1 VNATQARSDQPRVAL
16 VSYSTKPRGGVV
28 HTLSLAEAMVE
39 EAMPVR
45 IVSLGDPEHGFF
57 RPVHAAYSLVPAP
70 APADTLEGRIFDAI
84 DALENGLTEIAG
96 EVDIFH
102 TQDCISARAAAR
114 VRDAGAPVRVLRTVH
129 HVDDFKTAALIDCQ
143 RLAIEEPDHLVVVSQ
158 DWRNRLKTEYGVDA
172 LVINNGV
179 DPTRF
184 PPIEPSRRAAVRR
197 NAGVADRFV
206 FLSVGGVEPRK
217 GSIFLVQAMAILA
230 HELDPP
236 PVLVIVGGNSFQD
249 YTEYRNEVLAMLP
262 DLGLQLGRDVILGGT
277 ISDPQLHEWYRSAD
291 ALAFPSVKEG
301 WGLAVLEAMTAD
313 LPVVASD
320 IAVLREY
327 LTHDET
333 AVLTRVG
340 DPASLAAG
348 MRQLITDGA
357 LRATLI
363 RGGRSLVP
371 AFSWRRAAKEH
382 ARLYTQVARQQNN

>member
-1 VNATQARSDQPRVAL
+1 VNVTSAVSDQPRVAL

-45 IVSLGDPEHGFF
+45 IVSLGDPGHGFF
-57 RPVHAAYSLVPAP
+57 RPVHAPYSVVPAP
-70 APADTLEGRIFDAI
+70 APADTLEGRVFAAI
-84 DALENGLTEIAG
+84 DALEQGLTEIAG

-114 VRDAGAPVRVLRTVH
+114 VRDAGARVHVLRTVH
-129 HVDDFKTAALIDCQ
+129 HVDDFRTTALIDCQ
-143 RLAIEEPDHLVVVSQ
+143 RMAIEEPDLLVVVSQ
-158 DWRNRLKTEYGVDA
+158 DWRNRLKTEYGADA
-172 LVINNGV
+172 VVINNGV
-179 DPTRF
+179 DATRF
-184 PPIEPSRRAAVRR
+184 PPIKPGKRAAVRR

-217 GSIFLVQAMAILA
+217 GSIFLVQAMAVLA

-236 PVLVIVGGNSFQD
+236 PALVIVGGNSFQD

-262 DLGLQLGRDVILGGT
+262 DLGLQLGSDVILGGT
-277 ISDPQLHEWYRSAD
+277 VTDPQLHEWYRSAD

-320 IAVLREY
+320 IPVLREY

-348 MRQLITDGA
+348 MRQLIIDDA

-363 RGGRSLVP
+363 RGGRRLVP

-382 ARLYTQVARQQNN
+382 ARLYAQVPRLENN